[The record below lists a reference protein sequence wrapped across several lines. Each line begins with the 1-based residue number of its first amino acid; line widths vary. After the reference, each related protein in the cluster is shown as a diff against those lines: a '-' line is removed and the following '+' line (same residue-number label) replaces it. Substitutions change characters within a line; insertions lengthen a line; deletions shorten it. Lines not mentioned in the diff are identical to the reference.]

1 MKAEE
6 IKVAFNT
13 NIQLGLIDDI
23 QKDIDA
29 GGKYLDVSK
38 TNATLAE
45 NSLKR
50 AQINAREGVDKAKFL
65 GVDTK
70 PFQLKLDNA
79 TALMNM
85 ASKIKSV

>member
-1 MKAEE
+1 MKVEE
-6 IKVAFNT
+6 IKLAFNT
-13 NIQLGLIDDI
+13 NVQFGLIDDI

-29 GGKYLDVSK
+29 GGKYLDASK
-38 TNATLAE
+38 TSATLAE

-50 AQINAREGVDKAKFL
+50 AQINAREGVEKAKFL
-65 GVDTK
+65 GVDAK

-85 ASKIKSV
+85 ASKIKAV

>member
-1 MKAEE
+1 MKVEE
-6 IKVAFNT
+6 IKLAFET
-13 NIQLGLIDDI
+13 NVQFGLIEDI

-29 GGKYLDVSK
+29 GGKYLGVVK

-50 AQINAREGVDKAKFL
+50 AQTNAKEGVDKAKYL
-65 GVDTK
+65 GLDSK

-79 TALMNM
+79 TTLLTM
-85 ASKIKSV
+85 ASKLKAI